1 VRKGY
6 TFSHWEGSEYK
17 PGDEYKVSKDHKF
30 TDVWVADNDSDNDS
44 NNDSDEGSGKDKKS
58 RGVRTGDDRS
68 IAGWMILML
77 AAAVLEG
84 GIVYIKRRICR

>member
-1 VRKGY
+1 MRKGY

-17 PGDEYKVSKDHKF
+17 PGDEYKVSEDHKS
-30 TDVWVADNDSDNDS
+30 TAVWVADNDS
-44 NNDSDEGSGKDKKS
+44 NNDSDEGAGKDKKS

-77 AAAVLEG
+77 AAAALEG

>member
-1 VRKGY
+1 MRKGY

-17 PGDEYKVSKDHKF
+17 PGDEYKVSEDHKS
-30 TDVWVADNDSDNDS
+30 TAVWVADNDS

-77 AAAVLEG
+77 AAAALEG

>member
-17 PGDEYKVSKDHKF
+17 PGDEYKVSEDHKS
-30 TDVWVADNDSDNDS
+30 TAVWVADNDS

-77 AAAVLEG
+77 AAAALEG